1 MPKSERVEV
10 SNMGRVRF
18 PSGRI
23 TQGSRHYRENSKSY
37 QRVVMIGPRGDSKQ
51 FKVHRLVCFAFH
63 GETYRCWLPSVDH
76 INQDS
81 EDNRASNLRFTTNQI
96 NKYNTSKS
104 KGYRQVGKKFRAQIT
119 YNEERM
125 SKTFDTEKEAHDWYL
140 AQRKECVKKAEAELE
155 EIEEMRARLLSS
167 LNCAC

>member
-1 MPKSERVEV
+1 
-10 SNMGRVRF
+10 
-18 PSGRI
+18 
-23 TQGSRHYRENSKSY
+23 
-37 QRVVMIGPRGDSKQ
+37 MIGPRGDSKS

-63 GETYRCWLPSVDH
+63 GHTHRTWLPHVDH

-104 KGYRQVGKKFRAQIT
+104 KGYYKKGKKFRARIS

-125 SKTFDTEKEAHDWYL
+125 SKTFDTEKEARDWYL
-140 AQRKECVKKAEAELE
+140 AKRKECVKKAEAELE
-155 EIEEMRARLLSS
+155 ELEEIRARILSS
-167 LNCAC
+167 LNLC